1 MLSVQGEADEAAAE
15 SREAEEKAKKYMM
28 DAAKLAEELRGEQ
41 ETAQVII
48 KKQSR

>member
-1 MLSVQGEADEAAAE
+1 
-15 SREAEEKAKKYMM
+15 MM

-48 KKQSR
+48 KNRAGSFQGCGKLRLSKV

>member
-1 MLSVQGEADEAAAE
+1 
-15 SREAEEKAKKYMM
+15 MM

-48 KKQSR
+48 KNNRSGSFQGFVKS

>member
-1 MLSVQGEADEAAAE
+1 
-15 SREAEEKAKKYMM
+15 MM

-48 KKQSR
+48 KKAEPVVLKDVKR